1 MGLKVAVANGNW
13 SNPATWTGGTLP
25 QTDDTVASNGFTVTI
40 DQNITAD
47 SLTNSAQTN
56 TGIVPIMTSNT
67 TPVGVAFSN
76 SFSTGNEPYRAFD
89 APTAGQAYFSQA
101 YPSVSVPIH
110 LGYEFT
116 SAKVVIKY
124 SYTAHSSSILYSP
137 VDFTFE
143 GWDGT
148 NWIILHTIVGH
159 NAITYTSPTL
169 SNTTAYLKYRINV
182 TKTGGY
188 NFQIFQLSFFDAN
201 SGTTNAVQG
210 GTFILNSG
218 VTVTTINGVSAS
230 NLTCLTYSGSGTSTI
245 IGNINALTVTPA
257 TYTYTLVHSGTG
269 TLNITGSLYASY
281 TCNNRGCLTFTGSG
295 ILNVTGNILGGFC
308 NATNVD
314 VSGAGTMN
322 VVGYVEGG
330 SNVTALNIGGNAR
343 VNITGN
349 VGGGGNSGRG
359 VTISG
364 ANTVT
369 TITGNLVLGG
379 ASGFALY
386 INAAGNITVTG
397 SVGDNLHT
405 GTFSLVNANSV
416 GCYLKIIGT
425 IYAGNGV
432 PHVSSLGTGAI
443 NIFTGPFISSP
454 TGVQPIAVSRMHY
467 QRTLGSY
474 FEFRDN
480 STNGALPPAVS
491 APATRL
497 VAPTTAVDAPIP
509 SNVRFGISYALGSQI
524 GTMKVPVAGAV
535 MFGVAVDNTVGTAL
549 LSAAQVWNYLRND
562 ISVSGSIGDRLKN
575 CATVESTGSQ
585 IASFKSS

>member
-1 MGLKVAVANGNW
+1 MALRVAIASGNW
-13 SNPATWTGGTLP
+13 SNPATWNAGLKPVAG
-25 QTDDTVASNGFTVTI
+25 DIAASNGFTVTI
-40 DQNITAD
+40 DENCNVD
-47 SLTNSAQTN
+47 SITN
-56 TGIVPIMTSNT
+56 TAQSPVKATPNMTGYTTPSGIVTASSENT
-67 TPVGVAFSN
+67 GSGRNVWL
-76 SFSTGNEPYRAFD
+76 AFD
-89 APTAGQAYFSQA
+89 GNVGTIGQSATANTGWIA
-101 YPSVSVPIH
+101 
-110 LGYEFT
+110 YEFP
-116 SAKVVIKY
+116 APIVINAY
-124 SYTAHSSSILYSP
+124 SWITGSNENP
-137 VDFTFE
+137 QNWTFE
-143 GWDGT
+143 GWDGSSY
-148 NWIILHTIVGH
+148 IVLHTVTGGP
-159 NAITYTSPTL
+159 NLSYTSPLIGNNTAYIRYRVNVTQT
-169 SNTTAYLKYRINV
+169 NTTAQRPLFYDINLFEKGSEISSV
-182 TKTGGY
+182 AGG
-188 NFQIFQLSFFDAN
+188 
-201 SGTTNAVQG
+201 G
-210 GTFILNSG
+210 FILNSG

-245 IGNINALTVTPA
+245 IGNINALTVTPS
-257 TYTYTLVHSGTG
+257 TYTYTLVHNGTG
-269 TLNITGSLYASY
+269 TLNITGTLYASS

-295 ILNVTGNILGGFC
+295 ILNVTGNLLGGFC
-308 NATNVD
+308 NSINVD
-314 VSGAGTMN
+314 VSGSGTMN
-322 VVGYVEGG
+322 IVGYVEGG

-369 TITGNLVLGG
+369 TITGNLVLGQG
-379 ASGFALY
+379 GGPALL

-397 SVGDNLHT
+397 SVVDTTSAGV
-405 GTFSLVNANSV
+405 FSLVNTNSA

-443 NIFTGPFISSP
+443 NILTGPFISSP

-480 STNGALPPAVS
+480 STNGALAPAVS

-497 VAPTTAVDAPIP
+497 VAPTTVVDAPIP

>member
-1 MGLKVAVANGNW
+1 MAQRAAIASGNW
-13 SNPATWTGGTLP
+13 SNPAIWNGGVLP
-25 QTDDTVASNGFTVTI
+25 EPGDVVASNTFTVTI
-40 DQNITAD
+40 DQNINVD
-47 SLTNSAQTN
+47 RITN
-56 TGIVPIMTSNT
+56 TTTTVGSEVPIMTSNT
-67 TPVGVAFSN
+67 TPSGIVTNTGSSN
-76 SFSTGNEPYRAFD
+76 FTTYGQPFAAFD
-89 APTAGQAYFSQA
+89 GSSSLFYAG
-101 YPSVSVPIH
+101 VPAITDWVA
-110 LGYEFT
+110 YEFT
-116 SAKVVIKY
+116 SPKVIARFAVSFNGGY
-124 SYTAHSSSILYSP
+124 SANFAL
-137 VDFTFE
+137 E
-143 GWDGT
+143 AWDGST
-148 NWIILHTIVGH
+148 WILIGTH
-159 NAITYTSPTL
+159 NTTGGNTSPTFA
-169 SNTTAYLKYRINV
+169 NTTAYIKYRLRFASV
-182 TKTGGY
+182 TAYTQVTEVAFY
-188 NFQIFQLSFFDAN
+188 DALSIAA
-201 SGTTNAVQG
+201 TAG

-257 TYTYTLVHSGTG
+257 TYTYTLVHSGAG
-269 TLNITGSLYASY
+269 TLNIIGSLYASF
-281 TCNNRGCLTFTGSG
+281 TCSNRGCLTFTGSG
-295 ILNVTGNILGGFC
+295 ILNVTGNILAGFC
-308 NATNVD
+308 NAINVD
-314 VSGAGTMN
+314 VSGTGTMN

-369 TITGNLVLGG
+369 TITGNLVLGQG
-379 ASGFALY
+379 GGPALL

-397 SVGDNLHT
+397 SVVDTTSAGV
-405 GTFSLVNANSV
+405 FSLVNTNSA

-443 NIFTGPFISSP
+443 NILTGPFISSP

-480 STNGALPPAVS
+480 STNGALAPAVS

-497 VAPTTAVDAPIP
+497 VAPTTVVDAPIP